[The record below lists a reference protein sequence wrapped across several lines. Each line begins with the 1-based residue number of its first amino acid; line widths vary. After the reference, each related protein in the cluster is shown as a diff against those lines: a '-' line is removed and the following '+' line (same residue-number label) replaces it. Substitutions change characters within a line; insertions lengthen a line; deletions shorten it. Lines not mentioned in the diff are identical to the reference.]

1 MQKKHIVTA
10 ATFTLILI
18 LLYQSIKHN
27 FYNDLSQLFIIM
39 LGFSIGIITYYTKF
53 IIKKQQVIFIGITVF
68 MFVIFNIL
76 QLLIPNAIQLFPI
89 DLIYHFMGLLILAFT
104 FFISLFFI
112 KQDKELDIHKILLI
126 ELLIT
131 GIIVYIISGLGIF
144 QDIQTVQQVE
154 DYSMI
159 IASLIALI
167 TLINIILIAVSKE
180 EQDTFFSSGLFV
192 NISILLILFFNIF
205 TFTYSDVIVYGLKLL
220 IVLVLFRYIVLI
232 GIKIPFINQ
241 MNELERKNQSLYDL
255 VRIDEL
261 TNIPNRRYLFEN
273 LQNTFRFSKRE
284 KQSIV
289 LLMIDIDDFKGYN
302 DTFGHLIGDSI
313 LKRVANVI
321 NKECKRPLD
330 FVGRYGGEEFLAVLP
345 NSDFESGRV
354 ISERIIQSI
363 RELRIEHYKDKDAF
377 LTLSIGYVSISPKQ
391 DTTIDYPLQEADH
404 QLYTVKA
411 TGKNSYLGKNLD
423 IKE

>member
-411 TGKNSYLGKNLD
+411 TGKISYLGKNLD